1 MSKLSKRLLPPIF
14 FNNSNQ
20 SLRFKVFAI
29 QILQQVIPPFLL
41 DGIEFMVL
49 RLRSQK
55 TASDRTPST
64 ADRQKLDVY
73 WNPKMADALES
84 WGAGTTWSELEYL
97 MINCSG
103 KVLDIACGTGKTIQ
117 MLSRHQNIN
126 VYGCDISDFLIQ
138 RAIDRGIDRSKL
150 TVCDATKTD
159 YENDFFNYSYSI
171 GSLEHFT
178 EDGIQDFLEEAYR
191 ITKYSSFHMIPIS
204 RLDINEGWID
214 KFQSYFNNSTDW
226 WVKKFRASYD
236 TVIVIDSSWQ
246 DRISVGKWFIC
257 IKNINL
263 K

>member
-1 MSKLSKRLLPPIF
+1 MNKLFKALLPPIF
-14 FNNSNQ
+14 FNTPNQ
-20 SLRFKVFAI
+20 GIRFKVFTVQII
-29 QILQQVIPPFLL
+29 QQIIPPFLL
-41 DGIEFMVL
+41 DGVEFILLQL
-49 RLRSQK
+49 RERDQTSGQ
-55 TASDRTPST
+55 TQSIPDE
-64 ADRQKLDVY
+64 QQLDVY

-103 KVLDIACGTGKTIQ
+103 KVLDIACGTGKTIE
-117 MLSRHQNIN
+117 MISRYQNIH

-138 RAIDRGIDRSKL
+138 KAIDRGIDHSRLK
-150 TVCDATKTD
+150 VCDATQTD
-159 YENDFFNYSYSI
+159 YEDDFFNYSYSI

-178 EDGIQDFLEEAYR
+178 EAGIQQFLEEAYR

-204 RLDINEGWID
+204 RFDINEGWID

-257 IKNINL
+257 IKNVNL